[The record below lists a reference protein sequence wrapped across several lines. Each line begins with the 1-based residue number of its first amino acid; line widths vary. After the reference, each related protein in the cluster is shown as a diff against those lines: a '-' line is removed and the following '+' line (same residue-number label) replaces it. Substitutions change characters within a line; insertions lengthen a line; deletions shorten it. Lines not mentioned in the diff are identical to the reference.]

1 MQAVPIG
8 TIANPTIEQKCGRRH
23 CALDAIV
30 AQPTPAIEPRKAKFS
45 SPTTLRASLT
55 LPKTWHWAWMEHARY
70 CNDRFSNRCFM
81 PNMSWESPVKEKR
94 DLKVCLKKLLRQV
107 GSKMDNEQSETET
120 LVRNFF
126 EKLSKLFPQTLGELP
141 D

>member
-1 MQAVPIG
+1 
-8 TIANPTIEQKCGRRH
+8 
-23 CALDAIV
+23 
-30 AQPTPAIEPRKAKFS
+30 
-45 SPTTLRASLT
+45 
-55 LPKTWHWAWMEHARY
+55 
-70 CNDRFSNRCFM
+70 
-81 PNMSWESPVKEKR
+81 MSWESPGKEKR

-126 EKLSKLFPQTLGELP
+126 EKLFPQTLGELP